1 MHLRLPAY
9 SKGVTSLAWA
19 VFFFLFLWLG
29 MLSVGVSGAN
39 AFIFSAL
46 AGCAIFLYV
55 RTYGEDEF
63 RAPPATQSTNDRA
76 GTR

>member
-1 MHLRLPAY
+1 MHLRMPAN
-9 SKGVTSLAWA
+9 SKGVTSFAWA

-46 AGCAIFLYV
+46 AGCAIFLYI
-55 RTYGEDEF
+55 RLYGEDEF
-63 RAPPATQSTNDRA
+63 RKPPQSANSRA